1 MGQKLIVPI
10 AALVL
15 VLGAAMAVWFLWPSD
30 SPRTTPPPGNDAS
43 AGAPGNAAPL
53 RLNPADFDPARI
65 QPDPVTSERPP
76 QPWTPPAQAQR
87 ILVSGRVVNETGVG
101 IADARVNF
109 HGDHELREMRGT
121 GFTDAAGNYRMLAWT
136 DKPAAAPGE
145 RLGRV
150 TAEAPDG
157 GIAVG
162 DFVTIADD
170 AAELPE
176 LVIKQGAALE
186 GQVLADDGAPV
197 PGAKV
202 SLRSAGPVPVLNLR
216 GRAPEV
222 ARRQL
227 VRTVFADET
236 GRYRFAQLPAATYS
250 LLAEGAYFGASQL
263 PEVVD
268 VTSAN
273 YGWQELRLSRE
284 NNIRGVLQDLAGR
297 PIPGAVV
304 QLIVTSRPAPGEAPT
319 GAPPAGNAPAFTRAD
334 VRNREDRVRRFD
346 DTGQLRPLGGNRVVT
361 DAAGRFGFSRL
372 ADLEY
377 TIAAKLG
384 EAEARQESARINQP
398 DFTLQ
403 LEVST
408 SISGLVRDAETGRAI
423 ESFAVRVMSM
433 SGEPQ
438 VTPFDRVARDGVF
451 EHHPDG
457 AWLAANPPLQDTVVR
472 ISAPGYAPLLLA
484 AGELRAG
491 DHRRDLDAALQPLCN
506 LTFELVHEGR
516 KLDLE
521 PVALLFEERLAFAAS
536 SDELG
541 RVRIPDVAP
550 AAYKVK
556 VQLADGSVLEGSLTV
571 PARREASLTLE
582 LSAAG

>member
-1 MGQKLIVPI
+1 MGQKLVVPI

-15 VLGAAMAVWFLWPSD
+15 VLGAAVAVWFLWPSD
-30 SPRTTPPPGNDAS
+30 SPQPAPPEGNDAS

-76 QPWTPPAQAQR
+76 QPYTPPAKALR
-87 ILVSGRVVNETGVG
+87 IVVAGRVVNESGVG
-101 IADARVNF
+101 IADARVSF
-109 HGDHELREMRGT
+109 HGDQQLRDMNGV
-121 GFTDAAGNYRMLAWT
+121 GFSDAAGNYRLLAWS
-136 DKPAAAPGE
+136 AAGLPNGE

-150 TAEAPDG
+150 AAESPDG

-162 DFVTIADD
+162 EFVSIAED
-170 AAELPE
+170 AAEMPE
-176 LVIKQGAALE
+176 LVIRQGAVLE
-186 GQVLADDGAPV
+186 GQVLAADGAAV

-202 SLRSAGPVPVLNLR
+202 SLRSAGPVQVLNLR

-222 ARRQL
+222 AQRQL

-250 LLAEGAYFGASQL
+250 LLAEGAYFGASNV
-263 PEVVD
+263 PEVLD
-268 VTSAN
+268 LTSTA
-273 YGWQELRLSRE
+273 YGWQELRLSSE
-284 NNIRGVLQDLAGR
+284 NYIRGVLQDLAGR

-304 QLIVTSRPAPGEAPT
+304 KLIVTSRPTPAE
-319 GAPPAGNAPAFTRAD
+319 APPAGNTPAFTRAD
-334 VRNREDRVRRFD
+334 VRAREDRVRRFD

-384 EAEARQESARINQP
+384 EAEARQEGARINQP

-403 LEVST
+403 LEVTT
-408 SISGLVRDAETGRAI
+408 SVSGLVRDAETGRAI
-423 ESFAVRVMSM
+423 EYFSVRVMTM
-433 SGEPQ
+433 GGEPQ

-451 EHHPDG
+451 EHHPGG

-506 LTFELVHEGR
+506 LTFELAHEGR

-521 PVALLFEERLAFAAS
+521 PVVLLFDARLAFAAS

-541 RVRIPDVAP
+541 RVRIPDVPP
-550 AAYKVK
+550 AVYKVK
-556 VQLADGSVLEGSLTV
+556 VQLADGTVLEGSLAV
-571 PARREASLTLE
+571 PARRETTLTLE